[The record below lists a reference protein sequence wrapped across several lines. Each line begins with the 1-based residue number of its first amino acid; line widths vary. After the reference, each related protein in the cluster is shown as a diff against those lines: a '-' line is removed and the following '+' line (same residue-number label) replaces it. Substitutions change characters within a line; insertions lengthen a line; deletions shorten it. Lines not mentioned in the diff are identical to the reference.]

1 MPFSGGSS
9 GQVGVTAHLHTNS
22 VGDGGSLNDTSLIN
36 DRSIYTTIVAGSN
49 MNIVSVTV
57 QTGAAGV
64 CVITG
69 QMTALPKPTLPE
81 FGSL

>member
-36 DRSIYTTIVAGSN
+36 DRSIYTTIVAG
-49 MNIVSVTV
+49 
-57 QTGAAGV
+57 A
-64 CVITG
+64 
-69 QMTALPKPTLPE
+69 
-81 FGSL
+81 